1 VLASCAIAG
10 RPDGTPRLYGK
21 LRIKL
26 KPGSL
31 AIRTYQQPEI
41 QELFNCNY
49 ELNPEFQTTLES
61 TGLQISGLGDNGE
74 ARIIELSDHRFFLAT
89 AFQPQ
94 FSSEEGRPHPLIVAY
109 LKAALVFQ
117 KASQKL

>member
-1 VLASCAIAG
+1 M
-10 RPDGTPRLYGK
+10 
-21 LRIKL
+21 

-49 ELNPEFQTTLES
+49 ELNPEFQETLES
-61 TGLQISGLGDNGE
+61 SGLQITGLGDNGE
-74 ARIIELSDHRFFLAT
+74 ARVIELPDHDFFLAT

-94 FSSEEGRPHPLIVAY
+94 FSSEAGRPHPLVIAY
-109 LKAALVFQ
+109 LKAALAFR
-117 KASQKL
+117 